1 MKQASTTSIFAHDSI
16 PSACWSGWHMEEI
29 NEILTERVNDE
40 DQIPREERVKR
51 QSLIQEQRISDR
63 GEASFVTDVS
73 LLL

>member
-1 MKQASTTSIFAHDSI
+1 
-16 PSACWSGWHMEEI
+16 MEEI